1 MVVAMPMVRAMDG
14 GFGPLVLLLLIGSA
28 LAVATTRIGLGALPA
43 YLIAGA
49 VSGPGMLGLLHED
62 QVVHLA
68 SAGAALLLFALGLDM
83 DLAAM
88 GRRARAVGTA
98 SAVQLSMTIATVA
111 GLALLFGFTLERG
124 LALGACLAMSSSLL
138 ILRALDEHRLRNKE
152 EGQMALGISLA
163 QDVALG
169 PMLVGLSFI
178 LPMGARPPGWVM
190 ALGIVGLLA
199 VTAFLR
205 LVLVPALLV
214 RVRQAQVAE
223 LQVALAVA
231 VALGAAWATNAVG
244 LGEAVGAFC
253 AGLAF
258 GRDRQSVAPA
268 VEPLQ
273 GLTAIFFFAAT
284 GLLFSPSFAL
294 GHPFAVVGML
304 LGTILLKSAIAG
316 FALRLTGMP
325 VRSAI
330 GCGLLL
336 GNVGEFSIILAGNL
350 FTGATDPAL
359 RDMHQLIL
367 TTCIL
372 SFLGMPGITWLAG
385 RFLPRPRSL
394 LIVEHGETV
403 VIAGLGPVG
412 NTVVQTL
419 RAQGLPLMLVDRN
432 EHLLSPWQGVDG
444 IRCHQGRIEDMDDWL
459 PALGHRPGLV
469 VLTYPIADTS
479 ALVAGRLR
487 EIDPDMVIVAR
498 APYEAQIEVL
508 ERAGVRHVICDE
520 RETARALLPLLQKA
534 LVSVSGDSRRMRA
547 TKRTL
552 QRLSSVFPTAHG
564 ELDKTPSDP

>member
-1 MVVAMPMVRAMDG
+1 MDD
-14 GFGPLVLLLLIGSA
+14 GFGPFVLLLLTGSA

-49 VSGPGMLGLLHED
+49 VCGPGFMGLIDEK
-62 QVVHLA
+62 QVSSLA
-68 SAGAALLLFALGLDM
+68 SVGAALLLFALGLDM

-88 GRRARAVGTA
+88 GRRLRTVGTA
-98 SAVQLSMTIATVA
+98 TALQVTLTIAMVALA
-111 GLALLFGFTLERG
+111 GLVYGLSAQQG

-138 ILRALDEHRLRNKE
+138 ILRALDEHRMRSKE
-152 EGQMALGISLA
+152 EGQVALGVSLA

-169 PMLVGLSFI
+169 PLLVGLSFL
-178 LPMGARPPGWVM
+178 LPVGPRPALWIM

-199 VTAFLR
+199 GTVLLR
-205 LVLVPALLV
+205 LVLIPALLR
-214 RVRQAQVAE
+214 RVRQSQVAE

-231 VALGAAWATNAVG
+231 VALGAAWGTKEVG

-284 GLLFSPSFAL
+284 GLLFSPTFVMSHPL
-294 GHPFAVVGML
+294 GVVLML
-304 LGTILLKSAIAG
+304 LGTILVKSAIAG
-316 FALRLTGMP
+316 FALRLVGMP
-325 VRSAI
+325 LRSAI

-350 FTGATDPAL
+350 FSGTTDPAL
-359 RDMHQLIL
+359 KEMHQLIL
-367 TTCIL
+367 TTCVL
-372 SFLGMPGITWLAG
+372 SFLCMPGITWLAG
-385 RFLPRPRSL
+385 RFLPRPRS
-394 LIVEHGETV
+394 ITIEEHGETV

-432 EHLLSPWQGVDG
+432 QHLLSPWQGVDG

-459 PALGHRPGLV
+459 PTLGHRPGLV

-487 EIDPDMVIVAR
+487 ELDPDLVIVAR
-498 APYEAQIEVL
+498 APYEAQIETL
-508 ERAGVRHVICDE
+508 ERAGVRYVICDE
-520 RETARALLPLLQKA
+520 RETARALLPLVQQA
-534 LVSVSGDSRRMRA
+534 LLNVTGDSRRMRA
-547 TKRTL
+547 TKRSL
-552 QRLSSVFPTAHG
+552 QRLSTVLPFSLPPVLPPVDG
-564 ELDKTPSDP
+564 QLDKTPSEP